1 MQTRRAKLGY
11 GMMLLPAMES
21 FIPEDHPLRKLDGV
35 LDLSFIHAAVR
46 GRYCQDNGR
55 PSVDPEVVIRLFLIQ
70 AIDGIR
76 SVRELMRQ
84 VQVNLAYRWFIG
96 YELTEE
102 LPDHST
108 LSRALD
114 RFGDAVFDQLF
125 RRSIAQC
132 RASGLIEGKVL
143 HLDATVIRADIQK
156 DQTGRPGC
164 SDPDA
169 RFGWVPGV
177 PGYKQQTVAD
187 GKARVVVDVSVM
199 SADHH
204 EHEGAIDAVDRATT
218 NVGRVPEAVCADAA
232 YASGRNRAAL
242 DERGVRLVSPP
253 PKVSARAGRDH
264 FTTEDFAYDEA
275 RDEFTCP
282 AGATLRC
289 VGPAK
294 DRPRQRQY
302 RALRTVCRACPL
314 KPQCTI
320 ATQRTLKVSAHHGAL
335 IRLRADSQTES
346 FWQLYRTRAPVIEGI
361 FGEGKQW
368 HGLRRA
374 WRRGL
379 SNMLIQSLL
388 VAAVMNFKRL
398 MAASA
403 PFLPLYRA
411 VFVLVT
417 AVLRMMRAVQDIARR
432 LTSNAPGPAPT
443 H

>member
-1 MQTRRAKLGY
+1 
-11 GMMLLPAMES
+11 
-21 FIPEDHPLRKLDGV
+21 
-35 LDLSFIHAAVR
+35 
-46 GRYCQDNGR
+46 
-55 PSVDPEVVIRLFLIQ
+55 
-70 AIDGIR
+70 
-76 SVRELMRQ
+76 
-84 VQVNLAYRWFIG
+84 
-96 YELTEE
+96 
-102 LPDHST
+102 
-108 LSRALD
+108 
-114 RFGDAVFDQLF
+114 
-125 RRSIAQC
+125 
-132 RASGLIEGKVL
+132 
-143 HLDATVIRADIQK
+143 
-156 DQTGRPGC
+156 
-164 SDPDA
+164 
-169 RFGWVPGV
+169 
-177 PGYKQQTVAD
+177 
-187 GKARVVVDVSVM
+187 
-199 SADHH
+199 
-204 EHEGAIDAVDRATT
+204 
-218 NVGRVPEAVCADAA
+218 
-232 YASGRNRAAL
+232 L

-264 FTTEDFAYDEA
+264 FTTEDFAYDET

-294 DRPRQRQY
+294 DRPRQRRY

-320 ATQRTLKVSAHHGAL
+320 ATQRPLKVSAHHGAL